1 MPNTR
6 FGATGITYEQGVGRM
21 SNTRFG
27 TTGIT
32 YGQGVGRM
40 PNTRFGATGITYGG
54 GWGVYG
60 RRGLTRG
67 IRAFT
72 VMATEVIG
80 MGMWCG
86 RLVLV
91 LLLMGCSPPGEIPGK
106 SGTPPKVIGRNAH
119 ASPQLTPPPLKILS
133 KWTPPPIV
141 GKNAAHPSPPPSPP
155 P

>member
-6 FGATGITYEQGVGRM
+6 FGATGI
-21 SNTRFG
+21 SC
-27 TTGIT
+27 
-32 YGQGVGRM
+32 GQGV
-40 PNTRFGATGITYGG
+40 
-54 GWGVYG
+54 GVYG

-67 IRAFT
+67 SGAST
-72 VMATEVIG
+72 VMAMEVIG

-86 RLVLV
+86 RLVLA

-106 SGTPPKVIGRNAH
+106 SGTPPQVIGRNAH

-141 GKNAAHPSPPPSPP
+141 GKNAPHPSPSPSITP
-155 P
+155 